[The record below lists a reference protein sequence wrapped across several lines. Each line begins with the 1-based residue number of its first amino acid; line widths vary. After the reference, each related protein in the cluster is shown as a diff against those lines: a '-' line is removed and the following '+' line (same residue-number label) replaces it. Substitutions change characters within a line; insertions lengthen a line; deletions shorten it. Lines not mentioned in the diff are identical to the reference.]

1 MVKNLPAIQETWVQS
16 PGGEDPLEKEM
27 ATHSSILAWTEE
39 PGGLQS
45 MGSQRVRHNW
55 ATNTLIFFT
64 KARVWGFPLP
74 IPTTSTTTYQPMPQ
88 GTVSCFINSDLL
100 LTILLHSFS
109 QPVLLFLFPS
119 FYPLNKSILCLFKF
133 VTLAFGFGGLILQFV
148 IPIPQVSLW
157 CIGCLI
163 Y

>member
-1 MVKNLPAIQETWVQS
+1 
-16 PGGEDPLEKEM
+16 M